1 MQERPGRRGFSIW
14 LATVALLIVVGVVL
28 PYRVLAGGAP
38 SMAIFGFWLAFGL
51 AVVAVI
57 GVGVARWKV

>member
-1 MQERPGRRGFSIW
+1 MQQQPGQRGFRVW
-14 LATVALLIVVGVVL
+14 LVTVALLLVAGVFL
-28 PYRVLAGGAP
+28 PYMALAGRAP
-38 SMAIFGFWLAFGL
+38 SMAIFGFWLGFGL